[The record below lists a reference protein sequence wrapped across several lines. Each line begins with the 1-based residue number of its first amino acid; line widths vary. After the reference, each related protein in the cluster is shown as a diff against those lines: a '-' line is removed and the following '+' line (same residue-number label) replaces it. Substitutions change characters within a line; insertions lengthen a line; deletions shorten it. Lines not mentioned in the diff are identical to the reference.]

1 MKPVKSLDWQ
11 WYGTGAAIVDIA
23 DSVTEYAINCD
34 TPNGRMKVFH
44 LFPGISKIRY
54 KFNDDERLF

>member
-34 TPNGRMKVFH
+34 TPNESIPFVSG
-44 LFPGISKIRY
+44 
-54 KFNDDERLF
+54 NRLRADNF